1 MWFFCTKLRATFICT
16 FVTCIVRSSPHGHGW
31 NWNKKC
37 YLPQWNHIVPH
48 PPKVLKFQINSVGT
62 LSLLFLSCFLR
73 SSKWLL
79 DWPSDLGSR
88 AASAMESLVKFFGP
102 IQGKE
107 GKMSEM
113 ISEVPVDY
121 WRLEV
126 TLYSPNSFVCFRC
139 WYIHT
144 YIYFVLFINS
154 VEP

>member
-1 MWFFCTKLRATFICT
+1 MHSQVLPTWTWMELKQKMLFTTMEPYCTPPT
-16 FVTCIVRSSPHGHGW
+16 
-31 NWNKKC
+31 
-37 YLPQWNHIVPH
+37 H